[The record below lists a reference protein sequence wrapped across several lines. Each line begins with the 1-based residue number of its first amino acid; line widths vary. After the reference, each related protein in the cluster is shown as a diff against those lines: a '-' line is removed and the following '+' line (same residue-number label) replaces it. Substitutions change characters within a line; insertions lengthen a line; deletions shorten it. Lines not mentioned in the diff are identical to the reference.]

1 MNKRET
7 VHTITFTEVYVRIT
21 NFFGIYIFNWFH
33 KSGGKKVSSLQ
44 RVKEVF
50 LMKVFF
56 FSRWNTVMYMLAQTA
71 WLHISCVSK
80 KYTSAYGVMLCF
92 SCAAKCRYPGNSV
105 VCDGVLCK
113 FLVQSQLAYSGSKL
127 QLNSGK
133 LTDLIRKSWITLLSL
148 QPIKLIPI
156 SEHAEA
162 NLPVFSRTA
171 RLCLITIFPSCPS
184 W

>member
-1 MNKRET
+1 
-7 VHTITFTEVYVRIT
+7 
-21 NFFGIYIFNWFH
+21 
-33 KSGGKKVSSLQ
+33 
-44 RVKEVF
+44 
-50 LMKVFF
+50 
-56 FSRWNTVMYMLAQTA
+56 MYMLAQTA
-71 WLHISCVSK
+71 WLHISCISK

-92 SCAAKCRYPGNSV
+92 SCAAKCRSPGNSV

-162 NLPVFSRTA
+162 NHPVFSRTA
-171 RLCLITIFPSCPS
+171 RLCLITIFPAVPAGRLCLPFTCSFPS
-184 W
+184 SDTECKQRLLHVQVLPQRAVGIWLTCTVW